1 MRLFDLDGQIALVT
15 GSTKGIG
22 RGIAEVLC
30 AQGAVVGVSS
40 RSAED
45 CDSVARELNA
55 TYGAG
60 RAFAV
65 PADVSDLGSI
75 TRMVEAT
82 KALHGRIDILVCNAA
97 RLPKM
102 EPFGAVSTEEF
113 LAQYDTNVEKT
124 LRLVQLVAPGMAQAG
139 CGSVVLI
146 SSRAGIAATP
156 QHLAYSCA
164 KAAMTHL
171 TRNLAAHYAPFGV
184 RINCLAPGLIRSDA
198 SRAFLEAPA
207 SAAFIRDVPLR
218 RAGEA
223 YEMGG
228 AVAFLVSPAAGYITG
243 AVIPVDGGVVDL
255 PTPPGNAASL
265 FVADKGASGGAQ
277 DSSSQP

>member
-1 MRLFDLDGQIALVT
+1 MRLFDLDGQVALVT

-30 AQGAVVGVSS
+30 AQGATVGVSS
-40 RSAED
+40 RSLAD
-45 CDSVARELNA
+45 CQSVAQELND

-60 RAFAV
+60 RAFAA
-65 PADVSDLGSI
+65 PADVSDLASI
-75 TRMVEAT
+75 TEMVDA
-82 KALHGRIDILVCNAA
+82 AMAVQGRIDILVCNAA

-102 EPFGAVSTEEF
+102 EPFGAVTTEEF
-113 LAQYDTNVEKT
+113 LAHYNTNVEKT
-124 LRLVQLVAPGMAQAG
+124 LRLVQLVAPRMAQAG
-139 CGSVVLI
+139 AGSIVLI

-156 QHLAYSCA
+156 QHLAYSCS

-171 TRNLAAHYAPFGV
+171 SRNLAAHYAPFGV

-207 SAAFIRDVPLR
+207 SESFIRDVPLR

-223 YEMGG
+223 HEMGG

-265 FVADKGASGGAQ
+265 FVPADGSTPGG
-277 DSSSQP
+277 ST

>member
-1 MRLFDLDGQIALVT
+1 MRGLFDLGGQVALVT

-30 AQGAVVGVSS
+30 AQGAIVGISS
-40 RSAED
+40 RTAAD
-45 CDSVARELNA
+45 CEAAVREIEA
-55 TYGAG
+55 AYGEG

-65 PADVSDLGSI
+65 PADVSDLI
-75 TRMVEAT
+75 QTTAMVDRT
-82 KALHGRIDILVCNAA
+82 LDLHGRIDVLVCNAA

-102 EPFGAVSTEEF
+102 ESFGAVSSEEF
-113 LAQYDTNVEKT
+113 MAHYDTNVEKT
-124 LRLVQLVAPGMAQAG
+124 LRLVQLVAPGMAKRGA
-139 CGSVVLI
+139 GSVILV

-156 QHLAYSCA
+156 QHLAYSCS

-171 TRNLAAHYAPFGV
+171 CRNLAAHYAPQGV

-207 SAAFIRDVPLR
+207 SEAFIADVPLR

-223 YEMGG
+223 HEMGG
-228 AVAFLVSPAAGYITG
+228 AVAFLASPAAGYITG
-243 AVIPVDGGVVDL
+243 AVVPVDGGIVDL
-255 PTPPGNAASL
+255 PTPPGNGASL
-265 FVADKGASGGAQ
+265 F
-277 DSSSQP
+277 QPDPRGN

>member
-1 MRLFDLDGQIALVT
+1 MRLFELDGQVALVT

-22 RGIAEVLC
+22 RGVAEVLC
-30 AQGAVVGVSS
+30 AQGAIVGISS
-40 RSAED
+40 RNPSE
-45 CDSVARELNA
+45 CESVVRELDSS
-55 TYGAG
+55 YGEG
-60 RAFAV
+60 RAFAA
-65 PADVSDLGSI
+65 PADVSDLSQI
-75 TRMVEAT
+75 KRMVDRAM
-82 KALHGRIDILVCNAA
+82 ALHGRIDILVCNAA
-97 RLPKM
+97 RLPRM
-102 EPFGAVSTEEF
+102 EPFGAVSSEEF
-113 LAQYDTNVEKT
+113 LAHYDTNVEKT
-124 LRLVQLVAPGMAQAG
+124 LRLVQLVAPAMAERG

-171 TRNLAAHYAPFGV
+171 CRNLAAHYAPQGV

-207 SAAFIRDVPLR
+207 SKAFIADVPLR

-223 YEMGG
+223 HEMGG
-228 AVAFLVSPAAGYITG
+228 AVAFLASAAAGYITG

-265 FVADKGASGGAQ
+265 FISDEPS
-277 DSSSQP
+277 

>member
-1 MRLFDLDGQIALVT
+1 MKGLFDLDGKIALVT

-30 AQGAVVGVSS
+30 AQGAIVGISS
-40 RSAED
+40 RSAGD
-45 CDSVARELNA
+45 CDEAVSELNA
-55 TYGAG
+55 AYGGG

-65 PADVSDLGSI
+65 PADVSDLAQI
-75 TRMVEAT
+75 TVMVDRT
-82 KALHGRIDILVCNAA
+82 LALHGRIDILVCNAA
-97 RLPKM
+97 RLPRM
-102 EPFGAVSTEEF
+102 EPFGAVTTEEF
-113 LAQYDTNVEKT
+113 LAHYDTNVEKT
-124 LRLVQLVAPGMAQAG
+124 LRLVLLVAPGMAQRRS
-139 CGSVVLI
+139 GSIVLI

-171 TRNLAAHYAPFGV
+171 CRNLAAHYSPQGV
-184 RINCLAPGLIRSDA
+184 RINCLAPGLIRSHA

-207 SAAFIRDVPLR
+207 SQAFIADVPLR

-223 YEMGG
+223 HEMGG
-228 AVAFLVSPAAGYITG
+228 AVAFLASAAAGYITG

-255 PTPPGNAASL
+255 PNPPGNGASL
-265 FVADKGASGGAQ
+265 FRPGEAGGRPGGSG
-277 DSSSQP
+277 

>member
-1 MRLFDLDGQIALVT
+1 MRMFDLTGQVALVT

-30 AQGAVVGVSS
+30 AQGAIVGVSS
-40 RSAED
+40 RSAAD
-45 CDSVARELNA
+45 CIAVAGELNQG
-55 TYGAG
+55 YGDG
-60 RAFAV
+60 SAFAA
-65 PADVSDLGSI
+65 PADVSDLSSI
-75 TRMVEAT
+75 TAMVDAIG
-82 KALHGRIDILVCNAA
+82 LSHGRIDILVCNAA

-102 EPFGAVSTEEF
+102 EPFGAVTSEEF
-113 LAQYDTNVEKT
+113 LAHYDTNVEKT
-124 LRLVQLVAPGMAQAG
+124 LRLVQLVAPGMAQRG
-139 CGSVVLI
+139 GGSVILI

-171 TRNLAAHYAPFGV
+171 SRNLAAHYAPQGV
-184 RINCLAPGLIRSDA
+184 RINCLAPGLIRSES

-207 SAAFIRDVPLR
+207 SQAFIADVPMR

-223 YEMGG
+223 DEVGG
-228 AVAFLVSPAAGYITG
+228 AVAFLASAAAGYITG

-255 PTPPGNAASL
+255 PLPPGNAASL
-265 FVADKGASGGAQ
+265 FR
-277 DSSSQP
+277 P

>member
-1 MRLFDLDGQIALVT
+1 MRLFDLTGQVALVT
-15 GSTKGIG
+15 DSTKGIG

-40 RSAED
+40 RSAAD
-45 CDSVARELNA
+45 CEAVAAELDR
-55 TYGAG
+55 TYGPG
-60 RAFAV
+60 RAFAA
-65 PADVSDLGSI
+65 PADVSDLAAL
-75 TRMVEAT
+75 TAMVDQVV
-82 KALHGRIDILVCNAA
+82 ALHGRIDILVCNAA

-102 EPFGAVSTEEF
+102 EPFGAVTSEEF
-113 LAQYDTNVEKT
+113 LAHYDTNVEKT
-124 LRLVQLVAPGMAQAG
+124 LRLVQLVAPGMVERG
-139 CGSVVLI
+139 GGSVVLI

-171 TRNLAAHYAPFGV
+171 SRNLAAHYAAQGV

-207 SAAFIRDVPLR
+207 SQAFIADVPLR

-228 AVAFLVSPAAGYITG
+228 AVAFLASPAAGYITG
-243 AVIPVDGGVVDL
+243 AVVPVDGGVVDL

-265 FVADKGASGGAQ
+265 FKAPAAS
-277 DSSSQP
+277 

>member
-1 MRLFDLDGQIALVT
+1 MRLFDLDGQVALVT

-22 RGIAEVLC
+22 RGVAEVLC
-30 AQGAVVGVSS
+30 AQGAIVGVSS
-40 RSAED
+40 RSAGD
-45 CDSVARELNA
+45 CESVARELNA
-55 TYGAG
+55 AYGDG
-60 RAFAV
+60 RAFAA
-65 PADVSDLGSI
+65 PADVSDLAQI
-75 TRMVEAT
+75 TRMVDAA

-102 EPFGAVSTEEF
+102 EPFGAVTTEEF
-113 LAQYDTNVEKT
+113 LAHYDTNVEKT
-124 LRLVQLVAPGMAQAG
+124 LRLVQLVAPAMAQAG
-139 CGSVVLI
+139 SGSIVLI

-171 TRNLAAHYAPFGV
+171 TRNLAAHYAPQGV
-184 RINCLAPGLIRSDA
+184 RINCLAPGLIRSES

-207 SAAFIRDVPLR
+207 SQAFIRDVPLR

-223 YEMGG
+223 HEVGG
-228 AVAFLVSPAAGYITG
+228 AVAFLASAAAGYITG
-243 AVIPVDGGVVDL
+243 AVIPIDGGVVDL

-265 FVADKGASGGAQ
+265 FIPPEGGQ
-277 DSSSQP
+277 R

>member
-1 MRLFDLDGQIALVT
+1 MRLFDLDGQVAVVT

-22 RGIAEVLC
+22 RGIVEVLC
-30 AQGAVVGVSS
+30 AQGAIVGISS
-40 RSAED
+40 RSEND
-45 CDSVARELNA
+45 CESVARELNA
-55 TYGAG
+55 SYGDG
-60 RAFAV
+60 HAFVA
-65 PADVSDLGSI
+65 PADVSELPSI
-75 TRMVEAT
+75 TMMVERVLAS
-82 KALHGRIDILVCNAA
+82 HGRIDILVCNAA

-113 LAQYDTNVEKT
+113 LAHYDTNVEKT
-124 LRLVQLVAPGMAQAG
+124 LRLVQLVAPGMAHRRK
-139 CGSVVLI
+139 GSVVLI

-171 TRNLAAHYAPFGV
+171 CRNLAAHYAPLGV

-198 SRAFLEAPA
+198 SRAFLQAPA
-207 SAAFIRDVPLR
+207 SKAFIDDVPLR

-223 YEMGG
+223 QEMGG
-228 AVAFLVSPAAGYITG
+228 AVAFLASAAAGYITG

-255 PTPPGNAASL
+255 PTPPGKAASL
-265 FVADKGASGGAQ
+265 FLPASHSPVGSG
-277 DSSSQP
+277 SH

>member
-1 MRLFDLDGQIALVT
+1 MRLFDLTGQVALVT

-22 RGIAEVLC
+22 RGVAEVLC
-30 AQGAVVGVSS
+30 AQGAIVGVSS

-45 CDSVARELNA
+45 CERVAQELSA
-55 TYGAG
+55 TYGEG
-60 RAFAV
+60 RAFAA
-65 PADVSDLGSI
+65 PADVADLAAI
-75 TRMVEAT
+75 TGMVEAAKT
-82 KALHGRIDILVCNAA
+82 LHGRIDILVCNAA

-102 EPFGAVSTEEF
+102 EPFGAVTPEEF
-113 LAQYDTNVEKT
+113 LAHYDTNVEKT
-124 LRLVQLVAPGMAQAG
+124 LRLVQLVAPEMAERRS
-139 CGSVVLI
+139 GSIVLI

-171 TRNLAAHYAPFGV
+171 ARNLAAHYAPFGV

-198 SRAFLEAPA
+198 SRAFLAAPA
-207 SAAFIRDVPLR
+207 SEAFIRDVPLR

-223 YEMGG
+223 HEMGG
-228 AVAFLVSPAAGYITG
+228 AVAFLASAAAGYITG

-265 FVADKGASGGAQ
+265 FVPAEAGPAAASGRM
-277 DSSSQP
+277 

>member
-1 MRLFDLDGQIALVT
+1 MRLFDLTGQIALVT

-30 AQGAVVGVSS
+30 AQGAVVGISS
-40 RSAED
+40 RNAAD
-45 CDSVARELNA
+45 CDAAVEELNES
-55 TYGAG
+55 YGAG
-60 RAFAV
+60 SAFAA
-65 PADVSDLGSI
+65 PADVSDIVALKA
-75 TRMVEAT
+75 MVDHAIAE
-82 KALHGRIDILVCNAA
+82 HGRIDILVCNAA

-102 EPFGAVSTEEF
+102 EPFGAVTSEEF

-124 LRLVQLVAPGMAQAG
+124 LRLVQLVAPAMVERGG
-139 CGSVVLI
+139 GSVVLI
-146 SSRAGIAATP
+146 ASRAGIAATP
-156 QHLAYSCA
+156 QHLAYSCS
-164 KAAMTHL
+164 KAAMAHL
-171 TRNLAAHYAPFGV
+171 SRNLAAHYAPQGV

-207 SAAFIRDVPLR
+207 SQAFIADVPMR

-223 YEMGG
+223 HEMGG

-265 FVADKGASGGAQ
+265 FKPAAQ
-277 DSSSQP
+277 G